1 MGFSAT
7 FLVFDW
13 PVIDISGCFQKALVV
28 QAGGVYPEQC
38 PVSQGSSGDRDRA

>member
-28 QAGGVYPEQC
+28 QAGGVGWRGRGMPRIVPMIYP
-38 PVSQGSSGDRDRA
+38 